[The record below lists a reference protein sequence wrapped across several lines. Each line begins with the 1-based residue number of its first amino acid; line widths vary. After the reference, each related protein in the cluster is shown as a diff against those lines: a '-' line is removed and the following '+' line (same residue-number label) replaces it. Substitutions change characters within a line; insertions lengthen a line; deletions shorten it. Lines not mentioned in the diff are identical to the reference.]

1 MLDWIDWIDW
11 FADFLLNAGAVVA
24 SWFVSKDATNFM
36 VLQMMIATLVLEAIV
51 SVVVYWQSPVDY
63 WKSRWMPRK

>member
-1 MLDWIDWIDW
+1 MLDWIDW

-24 SWFVSKDATNFM
+24 SWFVSKDATNFP

>member
-1 MLDWIDWIDW
+1 MLDWIDW

-36 VLQMMIATLVLEAIV
+36 VLQMMIATLVLGAIV
-51 SVVVYWQSPVDY
+51 SVVVYWQSLVDY
-63 WKSRWMPRK
+63 WKSRRMPRK

>member
-36 VLQMMIATLVLEAIV
+36 VLQMMIATLVLGAIV
-51 SVVVYWQSPVDY
+51 SVVVYWQSLVDY
-63 WKSRWMPRK
+63 WKSRRMPRK

>member
-1 MLDWIDWIDW
+1 MLDWIDW

-51 SVVVYWQSPVDY
+51 SVVVYWQSLVDY
-63 WKSRWMPRK
+63 WKSRRMPRK

>member
-1 MLDWIDWIDW
+1 MLDWIDW

-24 SWFVSKDATNFM
+24 SWFVSKDATNFP

-63 WKSRWMPRK
+63 WKSRRMPRK

>member
-24 SWFVSKDATNFM
+24 SWFVSKDATNFP

>member
-1 MLDWIDWIDW
+1 MLDWIDW